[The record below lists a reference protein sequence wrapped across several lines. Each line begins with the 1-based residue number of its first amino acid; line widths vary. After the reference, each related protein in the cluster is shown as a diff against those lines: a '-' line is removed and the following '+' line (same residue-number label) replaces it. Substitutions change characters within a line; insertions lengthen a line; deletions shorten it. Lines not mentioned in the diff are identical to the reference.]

1 MIAKHKN
8 LLTQCYI
15 DKCAEFNLP
24 VEEHGISG
32 YNDCDDVIDW
42 IEQKDESIKKF
53 YIMSL
58 TMPGFLIPLS
68 VAKKLQTLKNLPED
82 YYDQEDENGIFMY
95 ETKPLFDIMR
105 VEILN
110 NLYKEDE
117 SIIALKWKLRRLEKY
132 YTLGIDEYKKQYKI

>member
-15 DKCAEFNLP
+15 EKCAEFNFP
-24 VEEHGISG
+24 IEEHGISG
-32 YNDCDDVIDW
+32 YNDCDDVIEW
-42 IEQKDESIKKF
+42 IEQKDVTIKKF

-58 TMPGFLIPLS
+58 TMDGFLIPLS
-68 VAKKLQTLKNLPED
+68 IAKKLQTLENLPED
-82 YYDQEDENGIFMY
+82 YYDENVNDILMYKSNPLCDIF
-95 ETKPLFDIMR
+95 R

-110 NLYKEDE
+110 KLYKEDE
-117 SIIALKWKLRRLEKY
+117 SILSLKWKLRRLEKY